1 MAPAIV
7 LYLIAALT
15 VGYLGR
21 NRRIGML
28 GFVILSVLFTPLLI
42 LLILF
47 LTAPKRDL
55 RQTTRRAT

>member
-1 MAPAIV
+1 
-7 LYLIAALT
+7 
-15 VGYLGR
+15 
-21 NRRIGML
+21 
-28 GFVILSVLFTPLLI
+28 VLFTPLLI